1 MTRVTYVSET
11 PVFWRNYYMRGY
23 GMQVYS
29 GVPYQRGTG
38 IGSFLKGIFRLAWPV
53 LKQAGKAVAK
63 EGVRT
68 AASIAQDYAS
78 GEDLKTS
85 AEKHS
90 KQAVGRLLE
99 KGSKKLQ
106 SGSGVGKRGKGKT
119 KSIKRPK
126 KPANDVL
133 S

>member
-11 PVFWRNYYMRGY
+11 PTFWRNYYMRGY

-38 IGSFLKGIFRLAWPV
+38 LGSFLKGIFRLAWPV

-68 AASIAQDYAS
+68 AATIAHDVAS
-78 GEDLKTS
+78 GQSLKGS
-85 AEKHS
+85 AKKRS
-90 KQAVGRLLE
+90 KQAIGKLME
-99 KGSKKLQ
+99 EGGKKLQ
-106 SGSGVGKRGKGKT
+106 SGSGVGKRGKKKAKPIKRGKT
-119 KSIKRPK
+119 TVKD
-126 KPANDVL
+126 AL